1 MKKSIEIITLAF
13 IFIFSPLVWAGSFN
27 AGVVD
32 TADGVSFPLGL
43 DFANTP
49 NWDPAV
55 AAVHDTTGI
64 ESGCLVTVNTGDASS
79 IDIESPCIYHI
90 RGPQYT
96 LTNMTAISASFEAGE
111 NSRFFGVTMSGYIS
125 QTSKW
130 TAEQQA
136 TIIPIARLNTALGI
150 LGPGS
155 TVHLVRDDIYPVSE
169 RDSLDRLWMEQVVG
183 AQYVKGG
190 EIFTNATSALILGQY
205 SGILFNAQK
214 QRHTL
219 AEFSNMSAI
228 FLHHTSNG
236 DLVGEKKSL
245 IVDNIQYDTGTGLAD
260 LTSQRWTNISV
271 LKSPKGA
278 NGTQEGGWF
287 YVYGAEYLT
296 RVAAEAAPFDFTEF
310 VNQGR
315 SGITPL
321 ATIII
326 KKEATVLDTDYFIID
341 KRPCL
346 ICRP

>member
-1 MKKSIEIITLAF
+1 MINF
-13 IFIFSPLVWAGSFN
+13 IFTIILFLVLTSSSAWSGSYN

-32 TADGVSFPLGL
+32 ASGGVSFPLGI
-43 DFANTP
+43 DFTNTP

-55 AAVHDTTGI
+55 AAVHSTTGI
-64 ESGCLVTVNTGDASS
+64 ESGCKVTVNAGDNTL
-79 IDIESPCIYHI
+79 IDIGSPCIYHI
-90 RGPQYT
+90 GGPEFT
-96 LTNMTAISASFEAGE
+96 LTNMTAIDPGFELNE
-111 NSRFFGVTMSGYIS
+111 NSRFIGVTMSGYTS
-125 QTSKW
+125 QTQVW
-130 TAEQQA
+130 TAAQQE
-136 TIIPIARLNTALGI
+136 TIMPIGRLNTELGI
-150 LGPGS
+150 SGPGS
-155 TVHLVRDDIYPVSE
+155 PVHLVRDDRYPVAK
-169 RDSLDRLWMEQVVG
+169 RDYLDRLWMEQVVG

-214 QRHTL
+214 ERHVL

-260 LTSQRWTNISV
+260 LTSQQWTNISV

-278 NGTQEGGWF
+278 NGAQEGGWF
-287 YVYGAEYLT
+287 YVYGGEYLT
-296 RVAAEAAPFDFTEF
+296 QAAAEAAPFDFAEF
-310 VNQGR
+310 VHQGR
-315 SGITPL
+315 SGIAPL

>member
-1 MKKSIEIITLAF
+1 MKNL
-13 IFIFSPLVWAGSFN
+13 IFNIVLLLVVSSSVAWADSYN
-27 AGVVD
+27 AGIVD
-32 TADGVSFPLGL
+32 TADGVSFPQGV
-43 DFANTP
+43 DFDNIP

-55 AAVHDTTGI
+55 AAVHGTTGI
-64 ESGCLVTVNTGDASS
+64 ESGCHVTVNAGDASL
-79 IDIESPCIYHI
+79 IDIESPCVYHI
-90 RGPQYT
+90 AGPQYT

-111 NSRFFGVTMSGYIS
+111 NSRFFGVTMGGYTS

-130 TAEQQA
+130 TAAQQA
-136 TIIPIARLNTALGI
+136 TIIPIARLNTALGD

-190 EIFTNATSALILGQY
+190 EIFTNTTSALILGQY

-214 QRHTL
+214 ERHVL

-228 FLHHTSNG
+228 FLYYSSNG
-236 DLVGEKKSL
+236 ADFVGEKKSL

-271 LKSPKGA
+271 LKSPKGG
-278 NGTQEGGWF
+278 NGAQEGGWF
-287 YVYGAEYLT
+287 YVYGTEYLT
-296 RVAAEAAPFDFTEF
+296 QVAAEAAPFDFAEF
-310 VNQGR
+310 VHQGR
-315 SGITPL
+315 SGIAPL

-326 KKEATVLDTDYFIID
+326 KKDATVLDTDYFIID